1 MDSRDFGSRQGFGSR
16 KPIPIK
22 EGETIDVEIEGI
34 GAKGD
39 GIAKVQGYVII
50 VPNVKKGDKVKVKIN
65 AVRGKVS
72 FAEVVGEGSSGGGN
86 EEESGEDEGSEEKS
100 SEEGEES
107 EEDEEED
114 MGEDAGDLEEE
125 EQ

>member
-1 MDSRDFGSRQGFGSR
+1 M
-16 KPIPIK
+16 
-22 EGETIDVEIEGI
+22 
-34 GAKGD
+34 
-39 GIAKVQGYVII
+39 QGYVII

-72 FAEVVGEGSSGGGN
+72 FSEVVGEGSSGGGN
-86 EEESGEDEGSEEKS
+86 EEESGEEGSEEKS

-125 EQ
+125 EK